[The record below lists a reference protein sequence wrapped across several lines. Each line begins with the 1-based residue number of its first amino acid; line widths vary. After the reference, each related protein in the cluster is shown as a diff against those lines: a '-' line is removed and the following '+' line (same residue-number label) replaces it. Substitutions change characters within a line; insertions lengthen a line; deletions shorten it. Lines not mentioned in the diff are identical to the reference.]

1 MSSNNS
7 SHAPLSFDHSL
18 LIPEEPSLDFQ
29 SLARTL
35 NFNLPLKLDKLN
47 YVNWKAQVISSL
59 SASTLLAIIYCKSWH
74 PWTVLPQVPLHL
86 IQIYMPTPLLSIPF
100 QLLINMLLMIMFFIP

>member
-1 MSSNNS
+1 MSSSNS

-35 NFNLPLKLDKLN
+35 NFNLPLKLDKSN
-47 YVNWKAQVISSL
+47 YVNWKAQVISKREREGKRNRRTATSRTKKRFPGWCTFVFEIVTKSL
-59 SASTLLAIIYCKSWH
+59 SLLFCFLYST
-74 PWTVLPQVPLHL
+74 
-86 IQIYMPTPLLSIPF
+86 PTKLYA
-100 QLLINMLLMIMFFIP
+100 

>member
-35 NFNLPLKLDKLN
+35 NFNLPLKLDKSN
-47 YVNWKAQVISSL
+47 YVNWKAQSL

-74 PWTVLPQVPLHL
+74 PWTATYCASPEVVNDPSWYAYNGATNHVTSDLNN
-86 IQIYMPTPLLSIPF
+86 LS
-100 QLLINMLLMIMFFIP
+100 LST